1 MSTEAAAKAQAFR
14 MKVIDKI
21 QGLLNEFAEGKLN
34 QEQFNV
40 LYERYSGQL
49 AMAQQALE
57 SGNDE
62 AIKQVSGGKS
72 TIAIREEYMG
82 KAIGLGIYL
91 NKSGVAIETLGDFD
105 VSAFVISPVLSEFTP
120 MMESGKAIEPRA
132 GKLKDKR
139 WLLFTGKCYTTVATL
154 FHNPPSPLQIQ
165 EIERLHQDFETANAL
180 LLEKGLPDSKKM
192 AYPFMVF
199 VQKKLLSKR

>member
-1 MSTEAAAKAQAFR
+1 MSTEAVAKAQAFR

-21 QGLLNEFAEGKLN
+21 QALLNEFAEGKLN

-57 SGNDE
+57 SGSAE
-62 AIKQVSGGKS
+62 AIKQVPGGKS
-72 TIAIREEYMG
+72 TIALKEEYMG
-82 KAIGLGIYL
+82 KAVGLVIYQ
-91 NKSGVAIETLGDFD
+91 NKTGAAIETLGDFE
-105 VSAFVISPVLSEFTP
+105 VSAFVISPILNEFTR
-120 MMESGKAIEPRA
+120 MMESHEAIPPRVE
-132 GKLKDKR
+132 KLKDKR
-139 WLLFTGKCYTTVATL
+139 SLLFTGKGYTTVVTL

-165 EIERLHQDFETANAL
+165 EIERLHQDFETANAA

-192 AYPFMVF
+192 AYPFIVF
-199 VQKKLLSKR
+199 VQQKLKKS

>member
-1 MSTEAAAKAQAFR
+1 MSIEAVAKAQAFKL
-14 MKVIDKI
+14 KVIEKI
-21 QGLLNEFAEGKLN
+21 QVLLNEFAEGKLN

-49 AMAQQALE
+49 AVAQQALQ
-57 SGNDE
+57 SGNPE
-62 AIKQVSGGKS
+62 AINQATSGKS
-72 TIAIREEYMG
+72 TIALKQEYMG

-91 NKSGVAIETLGDFD
+91 NKSGVAIEVLGDFD

-120 MMESGKAIEPRA
+120 MMESGKTIEPRA

-139 WLLFTGKCYTTVATL
+139 WLLFTGKRYTTVATL

-165 EIERLHQDFETANAL
+165 EIERLHQDFETANAT
-180 LLEKGLPDSKKM
+180 LLEKGPPDSKKM
-192 AYPFMVF
+192 AYPFIVF
-199 VQKKLLSKR
+199 VRKKLKNLS

>member
-1 MSTEAAAKAQAFR
+1 MSSEAVAKAQAFKL
-14 MKVIDKI
+14 KVIEKI

-57 SGNDE
+57 SGNAE
-62 AIKQVSGGKS
+62 AINQVTAGKS
-72 TIAIREEYMG
+72 TIALKQEYMG

-91 NKSGVAIETLGDFD
+91 NKSGVAIETLGEFD

-120 MMESGKAIEPRA
+120 LMESGKPIEPRA

-139 WLLFTGKCYTTVATL
+139 WLLFTGKRFTTVATL
-154 FHNPPSPLQIQ
+154 FHNPPSPLQID
-165 EIERLHQDFETANAL
+165 EIERLHQDFETANAA
-180 LLEKGLPDSKKM
+180 LLERGLLDSKKL
-192 AYPFMVF
+192 AYPFIVF
-199 VQKKLLSKR
+199 IQKKLKQS